1 LLLGGKLALQR
12 YAFIVNGAPAIR
24 NGRFGLFGVGCRK
37 RVEQRLQSVAAFHK
51 HAVLRL
57 FFLPLRE
64 FSSRACSQ
72 AASFPSSGTLSDSV
86 SRVCSS
92 AWRRRQLLL
101 ILARL
106 RFLFVQLVLQG
117 KTLAEL
123 IKLALIVF
131 LLVIHGAI
139 SS

>member
-1 LLLGGKLALQR
+1 M
-12 YAFIVNGAPAIR
+12 
-24 NGRFGLFGVGCRK
+24 
-37 RVEQRLQSVAAFHK
+37 
-51 HAVLRL
+51 LRL

-64 FSSRACSQ
+64 LSFAGVQPGGFVPLFGNAKRQREQGVFQRLAC
-72 AASFPSSGTLSDSV
+72 
-86 SRVCSS
+86 
-92 AWRRRQLLL
+92 RRQLLL